1 MTADLRTPTVG
12 VVGIGAMGLG
22 VALRLRD
29 LGFSVSVR
37 DVRPEP
43 EAMAA
48 AAGARVH
55 LTPSALAKSCDVVI
69 TLVVDAAQT
78 EKVVFGPDG
87 IAGGMPPQGVL
98 VAMSTM
104 PPAYVADLG
113 ERLAARGIAFVDAP
127 CSGGPARARDGTMST
142 MIAGSAQ
149 AMARCGPVLEAI
161 SSRRFPVGE
170 RPGDGA
176 KAKIVN
182 NLLAGANLVAAAEAV
197 AMGERL
203 GLDLATLFGVV
214 SASSGGSWVFGDRI
228 GRVLE
233 GDRSV
238 RARLDILRK
247 DLSIAVAT
255 AQAQGSAT
263 PMAEAAYAAF
273 DAASKDGRGNEDD
286 SAMVQWFRDQS
297 VSR

>member
-1 MTADLRTPTVG
+1 MKANAQTVG

-29 LGFSVSVR
+29 SGFAVGVR

-43 EAMAA
+43 ERVAA
-48 AAGARVH
+48 SAGAVVQ
-55 LTPSALAKSCDVVI
+55 PSPAALARTCDVVI

-78 EKVVFGPDG
+78 EAVVFGPDG
-87 IAGGMPPQGVL
+87 LADALSPDGVL

-113 ERLAARGIAFVDAP
+113 QRLATRGIAFVDAP

-142 MIAGSAQ
+142 MIAGPEA
-149 AMARCGPVLEAI
+149 AVTRCAAVLEAI

-203 GLDLATLFGVV
+203 GLDLSTLFRVI
-214 SASSGGSWVFGDRI
+214 SASSGGSWVFSDRI

-233 GDRSV
+233 GDRGV

-255 AQAQGSAT
+255 AQAQGIAT
-263 PMAEAAYAAF
+263 PMADAAYAAF
-273 DAASKDGRGNEDD
+273 DAASKDGRGDEDD
-286 SAMVQWFRDQS
+286 SAMVQWFRDRG
-297 VSR
+297 VST

>member
-1 MTADLRTPTVG
+1 
-12 VVGIGAMGLG
+12 MGLG

-29 LGFSVSVR
+29 LGFSVGVR
-37 DVRPEP
+37 DIRPEP
-43 EAMAA
+43 EAVAA
-48 AAGARVH
+48 AAGATVH
-55 LTPSALAKSCDVVI
+55 ATPAALAKSCDVVI

-78 EKVVFGPDG
+78 DEVVFGPEGLAD
-87 IAGGMPPQGVL
+87 AMRPQSVL

-104 PPAYVADLG
+104 PPAYVAILG
-113 ERLAARGIAFVDAP
+113 QRLAARGIAFVDAP

-142 MIAGSAQ
+142 MIAGPAM
-149 AMARCGPVLEAI
+149 AMARCGGVLEAI

-203 GLDLATLFGVV
+203 GLDLATIFGVV

-233 GDRSV
+233 GDRGV

-263 PMAEAAYAAF
+263 PMAQAAYAAF
-273 DAASKDGRGNEDD
+273 DAASKDGWGDEDD
-286 SAMVQWFRDQS
+286 SAMVQWFRDQG